1 MATAL
6 ETKITRIANNVT
18 AALAKIAEKGVTVP
32 SGSNSDNLESLIGAI
47 SGGGGRYCW
56 RKYSF
61 EETYSA
67 KMIGI
72 SQPSDMAYT
81 AYKSYVITEDG
92 YFQLSGSTYSN
103 GYYLPAGATNGKTKK
118 IYKKTLGV
126 TTTYQQLTIEST
138 ITKGDLEG
146 YVVSGT
152 SDAYPSDGDGGDGY
166 WYTADG
172 GSVCSVTFEYDEST
186 CAVNRA
192 VFTQVSNGSMQT
204 ATPDIENGTVVSDI
218 ACGSF
223 AYLYVTGAGTGQ
235 VDIPDEMEVIQN
247 FYYDNGYIHLIK
259 MPSTPEDY
267 TLRCYTE

>member
-1 MATAL
+1 MSIQAQ
-6 ETKITRIANNVT
+6 IDRIKSNVT
-18 AALAKIAEKGVTVP
+18 RSLAKVAEKGVTVP
-32 SGSNSDNLESLIGAI
+32 ADANSDDLEGLIGAI

-72 SQPSDMAYT
+72 SEPSDLGFT
-81 AYKSYVITEDG
+81 AYQSYVITEDG
-92 YFQLSGSTYSN
+92 YFQLSGSTYVG
-103 GYYLPAGATNGKTKK
+103 GYYLPKGATNGKTKK
-118 IYKKTLGV
+118 IYKKTIGL
-126 TTTYQQLTIEST
+126 TTSYQQLTIEST

-146 YVVSGT
+146 YVVSDT

-223 AYLYVTGAGTGQ
+223 AYLYVAGAGTGR

-247 FYYDNGYIHLIK
+247 FYDDNGYIHLIK
-259 MPSTPEDY
+259 MPSTPGDY